1 MTQAHR
7 RLLALMIVWGLAATA
22 AGGFGLLGRLPR
34 VGAPVLVVGLTVGF
48 GVAIRRV
55 AWLGA
60 AARTLKVRWILS
72 AHLLRFLG
80 FYFLWLQARGRLPV
94 EFAQRAGWGDVIAAS
109 GALALLFF
117 PEGPGFAVCLYLW
130 NWLGVADLALAV
142 GTAAWLSA
150 TRPGSVNE
158 LAMLP
163 LTLVPLWLVPLLA
176 TSHFVLLARGAA
188 IRPAESAPFIPGR

>member
-7 RLLALMIVWGLAATA
+7 RLLVLMIVWGLAATA
-22 AGGFGLLGRLPR
+22 AGEFGLLGRMPR
-34 VGAPVLVVGLTVGF
+34 LGAPVLVVVLVIGF
-48 GVAIRRV
+48 GVAIRRI

-72 AHLLRFLG
+72 AHLPRFLG
-80 FYFLWLQARGRLPV
+80 FYFLWLQARGRIPV
-94 EFAQRAGWGDVIAAS
+94 EFAQRAGWGDVIAAT
-109 GALALLFF
+109 GALALLFC
-117 PEGPGFAVCLYLW
+117 PEGPGFAGCLYLW
-130 NWLGVADLALAV
+130 NWFGLADLALAV